1 MAKNTKKKKSNHWS
15 IELKHCT
22 KSQLTTNLPNNFKS
36 TSLKIER
43 ETVDFEI
50 NSNHEYFRY
59 IQGCARQYK
68 EARSLANNGKTPK
81 FKDLDVYKVLAK
93 YKIFKIF
100 ANPISTTKGSKF
112 QISYWMRDYDNTLN
126 LFKPAEIDSVI
137 NVINSVFEISNF
149 SSLITNVNKTL
160 TTVVPGF
167 NGFELLK
174 SPPKEILL
182 MKNGVLNTKTF
193 EFSTNINEFGEFDFI
208 SKINFRMLDPD
219 QTDLY
224 YYNLANKLLND
235 WMDGNCEKVKYLKQL
250 GISVIDGNGRDVYN
264 IIIGP
269 GGNGKS
275 VYLNILSKLASGYD
289 VNLDIQDLTDDNKL
303 IELEESTKLIVGH
316 ELATNL
322 KLSQNSI
329 SRMKQIATA
338 DPFKANVKFKDA
350 RTIVTNAVKIQ
361 ATNTLPKIFENN
373 DAILRRVK
381 IITWTVTNFTKLET
395 ELPLDDIIQRDEFME
410 AFISLIFTDTE
421 PFTKFMTIESI
432 ERDSRE
438 AVSNADQ
445 VSLFLEWMDD
455 QGFLVGKIPTTILY
469 EQYKIWNM
477 QENPGSSP
485 LKNREFIDRA
495 KKLSAQFNMLYDNDR
510 TTISSLSTL
519 DFNPYVLNHYFFDNR
534 IKFNKYSSTR
544 TFTCGTVLTEEDSDA
559 LLVEMESDPSGLIKN
574 LNYEKLMLIEH
585 LVGKKDVDAIVFK
598 ETFLEPEK

>member
-22 KSQLTTNLPNNFKS
+22 KSQLTTNLPNNYKS

-68 EARSLANNGKTPK
+68 EACSLANNGKTPK

-193 EFSTNINEFGEFDFI
+193 EFSTNIDEFGEFDFI

-219 QTDLY
+219 QTDQY

-235 WMDGNCEKVKYLKQL
+235 WMDGNSEKVKYLKQL

-264 IIIGP
+264 IVIGP

-275 VYLNILSKLASGYD
+275 VFLNILSKLASGYD

-303 IELEESTKLIVGH
+303 IELDESTKLIVGH

-445 VSLFLEWMDD
+445 VSLFLDWMDD
-455 QGFLVGKIPTTILY
+455 QGFLLGKIPTSIMY
-469 EQYKIWNM
+469 EEYKIWNM

-485 LKNREFIDRA
+485 LKNREFIDRV
-495 KKLSAQFNMLYDNDR
+495 KKLSAQFNMIYNDKQQ
-510 TTISSLSTL
+510 TISSLKKNE
-519 DFNPYVLNHYFFDNR
+519 FNADVLNRYYFNNQ
-534 IKFNKYSSTR
+534 IKYNKYATIRLFECTNTISKDDIKEVKQKLVDCTLNEHTDLNFKTIMIIEYLVSKNN
-544 TFTCGTVLTEEDSDA
+544 SDA
-559 LLVEMESDPSGLIKN
+559 IAFTELYI
-574 LNYEKLMLIEH
+574 
-585 LVGKKDVDAIVFK
+585 
-598 ETFLEPEK
+598 T

>member
-1 MAKNTKKKKSNHWS
+1 MVKNTKKKSKHWS
-15 IELKHCT
+15 IKLKHCT

-50 NSNHEYFRY
+50 NSNHAYFKY

-68 EARSLANNGKTPK
+68 EACTLANQGKTPK

-93 YKIFKIF
+93 YKIFKIL

-149 SSLITNVNKTL
+149 SSLVTNVNKTL

-193 EFSTNINEFGEFDFI
+193 EFSTNIDEFGEFDFI

-303 IELEESTKLIVGH
+303 IELDESTKLIVGH

-373 DAILRRVK
+373 DAILRRIK
-381 IITWTVTNFTKLET
+381 IIAWTVTNYTKLET
-395 ELPLDDIIQRDEFME
+395 ELPLDDIIQRDDFME

-455 QGFLVGKIPTTILY
+455 QGFLLGKIPTSIMY
-469 EQYKIWNM
+469 GEYKIWNM

-485 LKNREFIDRA
+485 LKNREFIDRV
-495 KKLSAQFNMLYDNDR
+495 KKLSAQFNMTYNDKQQ
-510 TTISSLSTL
+510 TISSLKKNE
-519 DFNPYVLNHYFFDNR
+519 FNADVLNHYYFNNQ
-534 IKFNKYSSTR
+534 IKYNKYATIRLFECTNTISKDDIKEVKQKLVDCTLNEHTDLNFKTIMIIEYLVSKNN
-544 TFTCGTVLTEEDSDA
+544 SDA
-559 LLVEMESDPSGLIKN
+559 I
-574 LNYEKLMLIEH
+574 
-585 LVGKKDVDAIVFK
+585 AFK
-598 ETFLEPEK
+598 ELYIT

>member
-22 KSQLTTNLPNNFKS
+22 KSQLTTNLPNNFKA

-50 NSNHEYFRY
+50 NSNYEYFKY

-149 SSLITNVNKTL
+149 SSLVTNVNKTL

-303 IELEESTKLIVGH
+303 IELDESTKLIVGH

-373 DAILRRVK
+373 DAILRRIK
-381 IITWTVTNFTKLET
+381 IIAWTVTNFTKLET

-455 QGFLVGKIPTTILY
+455 QGFLLGKIPTSILY
-469 EQYKIWNM
+469 EQYKLWNM

-495 KKLSAQFNMLYDNDR
+495 KKLSAQFNMIYDGKQR
-510 TTISSLSTL
+510 TISALKRNE
-519 DFNPYVLNHYFFDNR
+519 FNAEVLNQYYFNNQ
-534 IKFNKYSSTR
+534 IKYNKYATIRLFECQNTISKDDIKEIKQKLANCTLNEHTDLNFKTIMIIEFLVSKNN
-544 TFTCGTVLTEEDSDA
+544 SDA
-559 LLVEMESDPSGLIKN
+559 I
-574 LNYEKLMLIEH
+574 
-585 LVGKKDVDAIVFK
+585 AFK
-598 ETFLEPEK
+598 ELYITR

>member
-50 NSNHEYFRY
+50 NSNHAYFKY

-68 EARSLANNGKTPK
+68 EACTLANQGKTPK

-93 YKIFKIF
+93 YKIFKIL

-149 SSLITNVNKTL
+149 SSLVTNVNKTL

-193 EFSTNINEFGEFDFI
+193 EFSTNIDEFGEFDFI

-303 IELEESTKLIVGH
+303 IELDESTKLIVGH

-373 DAILRRVK
+373 DAILRRIK

-445 VSLFLEWMDD
+445 VSLFLDWMDD
-455 QGFLVGKIPTTILY
+455 QGFLLGKIPTTILY

-495 KKLSAQFNMLYDNDR
+495 KKLSAQFNMIYNDKQQ
-510 TTISSLSTL
+510 TISSLKKNE
-519 DFNPYVLNHYFFDNR
+519 FNAEVLNHYYFNNQ
-534 IKFNKYSSTR
+534 IKYNKYATIRLFECTDVISKDDIKEIKQKLVDCTLDEHTDLNFKTIMIIEYLVSKNN
-544 TFTCGTVLTEEDSDA
+544 SDA
-559 LLVEMESDPSGLIKN
+559 I
-574 LNYEKLMLIEH
+574 
-585 LVGKKDVDAIVFK
+585 AFK
-598 ETFLEPEK
+598 ELYIT

>member
-22 KSQLTTNLPNNFKS
+22 KSQLTTNLPNNFKA

-50 NSNHEYFRY
+50 NSNHEYFKY

-193 EFSTNINEFGEFDFI
+193 EFSTNIDEFGEFDFI

-303 IELEESTKLIVGH
+303 IELDESTKLIVGH

-455 QGFLVGKIPTTILY
+455 QGFLLGKIPTSIMY

-495 KKLSAQFNMLYDNDR
+495 KKLSAQFNMNYDDKQR
-510 TTISSLSTL
+510 TISALKKNE
-519 DFNPYVLNHYFFDNR
+519 FNAEVLNQYYFNNQIKYNR
-534 IKFNKYSSTR
+534 YATIRLFECPNTISREDIKEVKQKLVDCTLNEHTDLNFKTIMIIEYLVSKNN
-544 TFTCGTVLTEEDSDA
+544 SDA
-559 LLVEMESDPSGLIKN
+559 I
-574 LNYEKLMLIEH
+574 
-585 LVGKKDVDAIVFK
+585 AFK
-598 ETFLEPEK
+598 ELYITR

>member
-50 NSNHEYFRY
+50 NSNHAYFKY

-68 EARSLANNGKTPK
+68 EARTLANQGKTPK

-93 YKIFKIF
+93 YKIFKIL

-149 SSLITNVNKTL
+149 SSLVTNVNKTL

-193 EFSTNINEFGEFDFI
+193 EFSTNIDEFGEFDFI

-235 WMDGNCEKVKYLKQL
+235 WMDGNIEKVKYLKQL

-303 IELEESTKLIVGH
+303 IELDESTKLIVGH

-373 DAILRRVK
+373 DAILRRIK
-381 IITWTVTNFTKLET
+381 IIAWTVTNYTKLET
-395 ELPLDDIIQRDEFME
+395 ELPLDDIIQRDDFME

-455 QGFLVGKIPTTILY
+455 QGFLLGKIPTSIMY
-469 EQYKIWNM
+469 GEYKIWNM

-485 LKNREFIDRA
+485 LKNREFIDRV
-495 KKLSAQFNMLYDNDR
+495 KKLSAQFNMTYNDKQQ
-510 TTISSLSTL
+510 TISSLKKNE
-519 DFNPYVLNHYFFDNR
+519 FNADVLNHYYFNNQ
-534 IKFNKYSSTR
+534 IKYNKYATIRLFECTNTISKDDIKEVKQKLVDCTLNEHTDLNFKTIMIIEYLVSKNN
-544 TFTCGTVLTEEDSDA
+544 SDA
-559 LLVEMESDPSGLIKN
+559 I
-574 LNYEKLMLIEH
+574 
-585 LVGKKDVDAIVFK
+585 AFK
-598 ETFLEPEK
+598 ELYIT

>member
-22 KSQLTTNLPNNFKS
+22 KSQLTTNLPNNFKA

-50 NSNHEYFRY
+50 NSNHEYFKY

-235 WMDGNCEKVKYLKQL
+235 WMDGNCEKVKYLKQM
-250 GISVIDGNGRDVYN
+250 GIAVIDGNGRDVYN

-303 IELEESTKLIVGH
+303 IELDESTKLIVGH

-373 DAILRRVK
+373 DAILRRIK
-381 IITWTVTNFTKLET
+381 IIAWTVTNYTKLET
-395 ELPLDDIIQRDEFME
+395 ELPLDDIIQRDDFME

-455 QGFLVGKIPTTILY
+455 QGFLLGKIPTSIMY
-469 EQYKIWNM
+469 GEYKIWNM

-485 LKNREFIDRA
+485 LKNREFIDRV
-495 KKLSAQFNMLYDNDR
+495 KKLSTQFNMTYNDKQQ
-510 TTISSLSTL
+510 TISSLKKNE
-519 DFNPYVLNHYFFDNR
+519 FNADVLNHYYFNNQ
-534 IKFNKYSSTR
+534 IKYNKYATIRLFECTNTISKDDIKEVKQKLVDCTLNEHTDLNFKTIMIIEYLVSKNN
-544 TFTCGTVLTEEDSDA
+544 SDA
-559 LLVEMESDPSGLIKN
+559 I
-574 LNYEKLMLIEH
+574 
-585 LVGKKDVDAIVFK
+585 AFK
-598 ETFLEPEK
+598 ELYIT

>member
-1 MAKNTKKKKSNHWS
+1 MAKNTKTKKSNHWS

-50 NSNHEYFRY
+50 NSNHEYFKY

-160 TTVVPGF
+160 MTVVPGF

-193 EFSTNINEFGEFDFI
+193 EFSTNINAFGEFDFI

-219 QTDLY
+219 QTDPY

-235 WMDGNCEKVKYLKQL
+235 WMDGNIDKVKYLKQL

-303 IELEESTKLIVGH
+303 IELDESTKLIVGH

-373 DAILRRVK
+373 DAILRRIK

-455 QGFLVGKIPTTILY
+455 QGFLLGKIPTTILY

-495 KKLSAQFNMLYDNDR
+495 KKLSAQFNMIYNDKQQ
-510 TTISSLSTL
+510 TISSLKKNE
-519 DFNPYVLNHYFFDNR
+519 FNAEVLNHYYFNNQ
-534 IKFNKYSSTR
+534 IKYNKYATIRLFECTDVISKDDIKEIKQKLVDCTLNEHTDLNFKTIMIIEYLVSKNN
-544 TFTCGTVLTEEDSDA
+544 SDA
-559 LLVEMESDPSGLIKN
+559 I
-574 LNYEKLMLIEH
+574 
-585 LVGKKDVDAIVFK
+585 AFK
-598 ETFLEPEK
+598 ELYIT

>member
-1 MAKNTKKKKSNHWS
+1 MTKNTKKKKSNHWS

-50 NSNHEYFRY
+50 NSNHEYFKY

-160 TTVVPGF
+160 MTVVPGF

-193 EFSTNINEFGEFDFI
+193 EFSTNINAFGEFDFI

-235 WMDGNCEKVKYLKQL
+235 WMDGNIEKVKYLKQL

-303 IELEESTKLIVGH
+303 IELDESTKLIVGH

-373 DAILRRVK
+373 DAILRRIK

-455 QGFLVGKIPTTILY
+455 QGFLLGKIPTTILY

-495 KKLSAQFNMLYDNDR
+495 KKLSAQFNMIYNDKQQ
-510 TTISSLSTL
+510 TISSLKKNE
-519 DFNPYVLNHYFFDNR
+519 FNAEVLNHYYFNNQ
-534 IKFNKYSSTR
+534 IKYNKYATIRLFECTDVISKDDIKEIKQKLVDCTLDEHTDLNFKTIMIIEYLVSKNN
-544 TFTCGTVLTEEDSDA
+544 SDA
-559 LLVEMESDPSGLIKN
+559 I
-574 LNYEKLMLIEH
+574 
-585 LVGKKDVDAIVFK
+585 AFK
-598 ETFLEPEK
+598 ELYIT

>member
-22 KSQLTTNLPNNFKS
+22 KSQLTTNLPNNFKA

-50 NSNHEYFRY
+50 NSNHEYFKY

-112 QISYWMRDYDNTLN
+112 QISYWMRDYNNTLN

-303 IELEESTKLIVGH
+303 IELDESTKLIVGH

-373 DAILRRVK
+373 DAILRRIK

-395 ELPLDDIIQRDEFME
+395 ELPLDDIIQKDEFME

-445 VSLFLEWMDD
+445 VSLFLDWMED
-455 QGFLVGKIPTTILY
+455 QGFLLGKIPTSILY
-469 EQYKIWNM
+469 EQYKLWNM

-495 KKLSAQFNMLYDNDR
+495 KKLSAQFNMIYDGKQR
-510 TTISSLSTL
+510 TISALKKNE
-519 DFNPYVLNHYFFDNR
+519 FNAEVLNQYYFNNQ
-534 IKFNKYSSTR
+534 IKYNKYATIRLFECQNTISKDDIKEIKQKLADCTLNEHTDLNFKTIMIIEFLVSKNN
-544 TFTCGTVLTEEDSDA
+544 SDA
-559 LLVEMESDPSGLIKN
+559 I
-574 LNYEKLMLIEH
+574 
-585 LVGKKDVDAIVFK
+585 AFK
-598 ETFLEPEK
+598 ELYITR

>member
-22 KSQLTTNLPNNFKS
+22 KSQLTTNLPNNFKA

-193 EFSTNINEFGEFDFI
+193 EFSTNIDEFGEFDFI

-235 WMDGNCEKVKYLKQL
+235 WMDGNIEKVKYLKQL

-303 IELEESTKLIVGH
+303 IELDESTKLIVGH

-373 DAILRRVK
+373 DAILRRIK

-455 QGFLVGKIPTTILY
+455 QGFLLGKIPTTILY

-495 KKLSAQFNMLYDNDR
+495 KKLSAQFNMIYNDKQQ
-510 TTISSLSTL
+510 TISSLKKNE
-519 DFNPYVLNHYFFDNR
+519 FNAEVLNHYYFNNQ
-534 IKFNKYSSTR
+534 IKYNKYATIRLFECTDVISKDDIKEIKQKLVDCTLDEHTDLNFKTIMIIEYLVSKNN
-544 TFTCGTVLTEEDSDA
+544 SDA
-559 LLVEMESDPSGLIKN
+559 I
-574 LNYEKLMLIEH
+574 
-585 LVGKKDVDAIVFK
+585 AFK
-598 ETFLEPEK
+598 ELYIT

>member
-50 NSNHEYFRY
+50 NSNHEYFKY

-235 WMDGNCEKVKYLKQL
+235 WMDGNIEKVKYLKQL

-303 IELEESTKLIVGH
+303 IELDESTKLIVGH

-373 DAILRRVK
+373 DAILRRIK

-455 QGFLVGKIPTTILY
+455 QGFLLGTIPTTILY

-495 KKLSAQFNMLYDNDR
+495 KKLSAQFNMIYNDKQQ
-510 TTISSLSTL
+510 TISSLKKNE
-519 DFNPYVLNHYFFDNR
+519 FNAEVLNHYYFNNQ
-534 IKFNKYSSTR
+534 IKYNKYATIRLFECTDVISKDDIKEIKQKLVDCTLDEHTDLNFKTIMIIEYLVSKNN
-544 TFTCGTVLTEEDSDA
+544 SDA
-559 LLVEMESDPSGLIKN
+559 I
-574 LNYEKLMLIEH
+574 
-585 LVGKKDVDAIVFK
+585 AFK
-598 ETFLEPEK
+598 ELYIT

>member
-1 MAKNTKKKKSNHWS
+1 MTKNTKKKKSNHWS

-50 NSNHEYFRY
+50 NSNHEYFKY

-160 TTVVPGF
+160 MTVVPGF

-193 EFSTNINEFGEFDFI
+193 EFSTNINAFGEFDFI

-219 QTDLY
+219 QTDPY

-235 WMDGNCEKVKYLKQL
+235 WMDGNIDKVKYLKQL

-303 IELEESTKLIVGH
+303 IELDESTKLIVGH

-373 DAILRRVK
+373 DAILRRIK

-455 QGFLVGKIPTTILY
+455 QGFLLGKIPTTILY

-495 KKLSAQFNMLYDNDR
+495 KKLSAQFNMIYNDKQQ
-510 TTISSLSTL
+510 TISSLKKNE
-519 DFNPYVLNHYFFDNR
+519 FNAEVLNHYYFNNQ
-534 IKFNKYSSTR
+534 IKYNKYATIRLFECTDVISKDDIKEIKQKLVDCTLDEHTDLNFKTIMIIEYLVSKNN
-544 TFTCGTVLTEEDSDA
+544 SDA
-559 LLVEMESDPSGLIKN
+559 I
-574 LNYEKLMLIEH
+574 
-585 LVGKKDVDAIVFK
+585 AFK
-598 ETFLEPEK
+598 ELYIT

>member
-50 NSNHEYFRY
+50 NSNHAYFKY

-68 EARSLANNGKTPK
+68 EACTLANQGKTPK

-93 YKIFKIF
+93 YKIFKIL

-149 SSLITNVNKTL
+149 SSLVTNVNKTL

-193 EFSTNINEFGEFDFI
+193 EFSTNIDEFGEFDFI

-303 IELEESTKLIVGH
+303 IELDESTKLIVGH
-316 ELATNL
+316 ELSTNL

-381 IITWTVTNFTKLET
+381 IIAWTVTNYTKLET
-395 ELPLDDIIQRDEFME
+395 ELPLDNIIQRDEFME

-455 QGFLVGKIPTTILY
+455 QGFLLGKIPTSIMY
-469 EQYKIWNM
+469 GEYKIWNM

-485 LKNREFIDRA
+485 LKNREFIDRV
-495 KKLSAQFNMLYDNDR
+495 KKLSTQFNMTYNDKQQ
-510 TTISSLSTL
+510 TISSLKKNE
-519 DFNPYVLNHYFFDNR
+519 FNADVLNHYYFNNQ
-534 IKFNKYSSTR
+534 IKYNKYATIRLFECTNTISKDDIKEVKQKLVDCTLNEHTDLNFKTIMIIEYLVSKNN
-544 TFTCGTVLTEEDSDA
+544 SDA
-559 LLVEMESDPSGLIKN
+559 I
-574 LNYEKLMLIEH
+574 
-585 LVGKKDVDAIVFK
+585 AFK
-598 ETFLEPEK
+598 ELYIT

>member
-22 KSQLTTNLPNNFKS
+22 KSQLTTNLPNNFKA

-50 NSNHEYFRY
+50 NSNHEYFKY

-149 SSLITNVNKTL
+149 SSLVTNVNKTL

-193 EFSTNINEFGEFDFI
+193 EFSTNIDEFGEFDFI

-303 IELEESTKLIVGH
+303 IELDESTKLIVGH

-373 DAILRRVK
+373 DAILRRIK

-445 VSLFLEWMDD
+445 VNLFLEWMDD
-455 QGFLVGKIPTTILY
+455 QGFLLGKIPTTILY

-495 KKLSAQFNMLYDNDR
+495 KKLSAQFNMIYNDKQQ
-510 TTISSLSTL
+510 TISSLKKNE
-519 DFNPYVLNHYFFDNR
+519 FNAEVLNHYYFNNQ
-534 IKFNKYSSTR
+534 IKYNKYATIRLFECTNVISKDDIKEIKQKLVDCTLDEHTDLNFKTIMIIEYLVSKNN
-544 TFTCGTVLTEEDSDA
+544 SDA
-559 LLVEMESDPSGLIKN
+559 I
-574 LNYEKLMLIEH
+574 
-585 LVGKKDVDAIVFK
+585 AFK
-598 ETFLEPEK
+598 ELYIT

>member
-50 NSNHEYFRY
+50 NSNHEYFKY
-59 IQGCARQYK
+59 IQGCAQQYK
-68 EARSLANNGKTPK
+68 EACSLANNGKTPK

-149 SSLITNVNKTL
+149 SSLVTNVNKTL

-303 IELEESTKLIVGH
+303 IELDESTKLIVGH

-445 VSLFLEWMDD
+445 VSLFLDWMDD
-455 QGFLVGKIPTTILY
+455 QGFLLGKIPTTILY

-495 KKLSAQFNMLYDNDR
+495 KKLSAQFNMIYNDKQQ
-510 TTISSLSTL
+510 TISSLKKNE
-519 DFNPYVLNHYFFDNR
+519 FNAEVLNHYYFNNQ
-534 IKFNKYSSTR
+534 IKYNKYATIRLFECTNVISKDDIKEIKQKLVDCTLDEHTDLNFKTIMIIEYLVSKNN
-544 TFTCGTVLTEEDSDA
+544 SDA
-559 LLVEMESDPSGLIKN
+559 I
-574 LNYEKLMLIEH
+574 
-585 LVGKKDVDAIVFK
+585 AFK
-598 ETFLEPEK
+598 ELYIT

>member
-22 KSQLTTNLPNNFKS
+22 KSQLTTNLPNNFKA

-149 SSLITNVNKTL
+149 SSLVTNVNKTL

-235 WMDGNCEKVKYLKQL
+235 WMDGNIEKVKYLKQL

-303 IELEESTKLIVGH
+303 IELDESTKLIVGH
-316 ELATNL
+316 ELSTNL

-395 ELPLDDIIQRDEFME
+395 ELPLDDIIQRNEFME

-445 VSLFLEWMDD
+445 VNLFLEWMDD
-455 QGFLVGKIPTTILY
+455 QGFLLGKIPTTILY

-495 KKLSAQFNMLYDNDR
+495 KKLSAQFNMIYNDKQQ
-510 TTISSLSTL
+510 TISSLKKNE
-519 DFNPYVLNHYFFDNR
+519 FNAEVLNHYYFNNQ
-534 IKFNKYSSTR
+534 IKYNKYATIRLFECTDVISKDDIKEIKQKLVDCTLDEHTDLNFKTIMIIEYLVSKNN
-544 TFTCGTVLTEEDSDA
+544 SDA
-559 LLVEMESDPSGLIKN
+559 I
-574 LNYEKLMLIEH
+574 
-585 LVGKKDVDAIVFK
+585 AFK
-598 ETFLEPEK
+598 ELYIT

>member
-22 KSQLTTNLPNNFKS
+22 KSQLTTNLPNNFKA

-50 NSNHEYFRY
+50 NSNHEYFKY

-235 WMDGNCEKVKYLKQL
+235 WMDGNIEKVKYLKQL

-303 IELEESTKLIVGH
+303 IELDESTKLIVGH

-373 DAILRRVK
+373 DAILRRIK

-395 ELPLDDIIQRDEFME
+395 ELPLDDIIQRDDFME

-445 VSLFLEWMDD
+445 VSLFLDWMED
-455 QGFLVGKIPTTILY
+455 QGFLLGKIPTSILY
-469 EQYKIWNM
+469 EQYKLWNM

-495 KKLSAQFNMLYDNDR
+495 KKLSAQFNMIYDGKQR
-510 TTISSLSTL
+510 TISALKRNE
-519 DFNPYVLNHYFFDNR
+519 FNAEVLNQYYFNNQ
-534 IKFNKYSSTR
+534 IKYNKYATIRLFECQNTISKDDIKEIKQKLVDCTLNEHTDLNFKTIMIIEYLVSKNN
-544 TFTCGTVLTEEDSDA
+544 SDA
-559 LLVEMESDPSGLIKN
+559 I
-574 LNYEKLMLIEH
+574 
-585 LVGKKDVDAIVFK
+585 AFK
-598 ETFLEPEK
+598 ELYITR

>member
-1 MAKNTKKKKSNHWS
+1 MTKNTKKKKSNHWS

-50 NSNHEYFRY
+50 NSNHEYFKY

-160 TTVVPGF
+160 MTVVPGF

-235 WMDGNCEKVKYLKQL
+235 WMDGNIEKVKYLKQL

-303 IELEESTKLIVGH
+303 IELDESTKLIVGH

-373 DAILRRVK
+373 DAILRRIK

-455 QGFLVGKIPTTILY
+455 QGFLLGKIPTTILY

-495 KKLSAQFNMLYDNDR
+495 KKLSAQFNMIYNDKQQ
-510 TTISSLSTL
+510 TISSLRKNE
-519 DFNPYVLNHYFFDNR
+519 FNAEVLNHYYFNNQ
-534 IKFNKYSSTR
+534 IKYNKYATIRLFECTDVISKDDIKEIKQKLVDCTLDEHTDLNFKTIMIIEYLVSKNN
-544 TFTCGTVLTEEDSDA
+544 SDA
-559 LLVEMESDPSGLIKN
+559 I
-574 LNYEKLMLIEH
+574 
-585 LVGKKDVDAIVFK
+585 AFK
-598 ETFLEPEK
+598 ELYIT

>member
-50 NSNHEYFRY
+50 NSNHEYFKY

-235 WMDGNCEKVKYLKQL
+235 WMDGNIEKVKYLKQL

-303 IELEESTKLIVGH
+303 IELDESTKLIVGH

-373 DAILRRVK
+373 DAILRRIK

-455 QGFLVGKIPTTILY
+455 QGFLLGTIPTTIMY
-469 EQYKIWNM
+469 EEYKIWNM

-495 KKLSAQFNMLYDNDR
+495 KKLSAQFNMIYNDKQQ
-510 TTISSLSTL
+510 TISSLKKNE
-519 DFNPYVLNHYFFDNR
+519 FNAEVLNHYYFNNQ
-534 IKFNKYSSTR
+534 IKYNKYATIRLFECTDVISKDDIKEIKQKLVDCTLDEHTDLNFKTIMIIEYLVSKNN
-544 TFTCGTVLTEEDSDA
+544 SDA
-559 LLVEMESDPSGLIKN
+559 I
-574 LNYEKLMLIEH
+574 
-585 LVGKKDVDAIVFK
+585 AFK
-598 ETFLEPEK
+598 ELYIT

>member
-22 KSQLTTNLPNNFKS
+22 KSQLTTNLPNNFKA

-59 IQGCARQYK
+59 IHGCARQYK

-149 SSLITNVNKTL
+149 SSLVTNVNKTL

-235 WMDGNCEKVKYLKQL
+235 WMDGNIEKVKYLKQL

-303 IELEESTKLIVGH
+303 IELDESTKLIVGH

-373 DAILRRVK
+373 DAILRRIK

-395 ELPLDDIIQRDEFME
+395 ELPLDDIIQRDDFME

-455 QGFLVGKIPTTILY
+455 QGFLLGTIPTTIMY
-469 EQYKIWNM
+469 EEYKIWNM

-495 KKLSAQFNMLYDNDR
+495 KKLSAQFNMIYNDKQQ
-510 TTISSLSTL
+510 TISSLKKNE
-519 DFNPYVLNHYFFDNR
+519 FNAEVLNHYYFNNQ
-534 IKFNKYSSTR
+534 IKYNKYATIRLFECTDVISKDDIKEIKQKLVDCTLDEHTDLNFKTIMIIEYLVSKNN
-544 TFTCGTVLTEEDSDA
+544 SDA
-559 LLVEMESDPSGLIKN
+559 I
-574 LNYEKLMLIEH
+574 
-585 LVGKKDVDAIVFK
+585 AFK
-598 ETFLEPEK
+598 ELYIT

>member
-50 NSNHEYFRY
+50 NSNHEYFKY

-149 SSLITNVNKTL
+149 NSLITNVNKTL

-303 IELEESTKLIVGH
+303 IELDESTKLIVGH

-373 DAILRRVK
+373 DAILRRIK

-455 QGFLVGKIPTTILY
+455 QGFLLGKIPTSIMY

-495 KKLSAQFNMLYDNDR
+495 KKLSAQFNINYDDKQR
-510 TTISSLSTL
+510 TISALKKNE
-519 DFNPYVLNHYFFDNR
+519 FNADVLNHYYFNNQ
-534 IKFNKYSSTR
+534 IKYNKYATIRLFECQNTISKDDIKEVKQKLVDCTLNEHTDLNFKTLMIIEYLVSKNN
-544 TFTCGTVLTEEDSDA
+544 SDA
-559 LLVEMESDPSGLIKN
+559 I
-574 LNYEKLMLIEH
+574 
-585 LVGKKDVDAIVFK
+585 AFK
-598 ETFLEPEK
+598 ELYITR

>member
-22 KSQLTTNLPNNFKS
+22 KSQLTTNLPNNFKA

-149 SSLITNVNKTL
+149 SSLVTNVNKTL

-235 WMDGNCEKVKYLKQL
+235 WMDGNIEKVKYLKQL

-303 IELEESTKLIVGH
+303 IELDESTKLIVGH

-373 DAILRRVK
+373 DAILRRIK

-421 PFTKFMTIESI
+421 PFTKFMTIDSI

-445 VSLFLEWMDD
+445 VSLFLDWMED
-455 QGFLVGKIPTTILY
+455 QGFLLGKIPTSIMY
-469 EQYKIWNM
+469 EEYKIWNM

-485 LKNREFIDRA
+485 LKNREFIDRV
-495 KKLSAQFNMLYDNDR
+495 KKLSAQFNMIYNDKQQ
-510 TTISSLSTL
+510 TISSLKKNE
-519 DFNPYVLNHYFFDNR
+519 FNADVLNRYYFNNQ
-534 IKFNKYSSTR
+534 IKYNKYATIRLFECTNTISKDDIKEVKQKLVDCTLNEH
-544 TFTCGTVLTEEDSDA
+544 TDLNFKTIMIIEYLVNKNNSDA
-559 LLVEMESDPSGLIKN
+559 I
-574 LNYEKLMLIEH
+574 
-585 LVGKKDVDAIVFK
+585 AFK
-598 ETFLEPEK
+598 ELYIT

>member
-50 NSNHEYFRY
+50 NSNHAYFKY

-68 EARSLANNGKTPK
+68 EACTLANQGKTPK

-303 IELEESTKLIVGH
+303 IELDESTKLIVGH

-373 DAILRRVK
+373 DAILRRIK

-455 QGFLVGKIPTTILY
+455 QGFLLGKIPTSIMY

-495 KKLSAQFNMLYDNDR
+495 KKLSAQFNINYDDKQR
-510 TTISSLSTL
+510 TISALKKNE
-519 DFNPYVLNHYFFDNR
+519 FNADVLNHYYFNNQ
-534 IKFNKYSSTR
+534 IKYNKYATIRLFECQNTISKDDIKEVKQKLVDCTLNEHTDLNFKTLMIIEYLVSKNN
-544 TFTCGTVLTEEDSDA
+544 SDA
-559 LLVEMESDPSGLIKN
+559 I
-574 LNYEKLMLIEH
+574 
-585 LVGKKDVDAIVFK
+585 AFK
-598 ETFLEPEK
+598 ELYITR

>member
-22 KSQLTTNLPNNFKS
+22 KSQLTTNLPNNFKA

-50 NSNHEYFRY
+50 NSNHEYFKY

-235 WMDGNCEKVKYLKQL
+235 WMDGNIEKVKYLKQL

-303 IELEESTKLIVGH
+303 IELDESTKLIVGH

-373 DAILRRVK
+373 DAILRRIK

-445 VSLFLEWMDD
+445 VSLFLDWMED
-455 QGFLVGKIPTTILY
+455 QGFLLGKIPTSILY
-469 EQYKIWNM
+469 EQYKLWNM

-495 KKLSAQFNMLYDNDR
+495 KKLSAQFNMIYDGKQR
-510 TTISSLSTL
+510 TISALKRNE
-519 DFNPYVLNHYFFDNR
+519 FNAEVLNQYYFNNQ
-534 IKFNKYSSTR
+534 IKYNKYATIRLFECQNTISKDDIKEIKQKLADCTLNEHTDLNFKTIMIIEFLVSKNN
-544 TFTCGTVLTEEDSDA
+544 SDA
-559 LLVEMESDPSGLIKN
+559 I
-574 LNYEKLMLIEH
+574 
-585 LVGKKDVDAIVFK
+585 AFK
-598 ETFLEPEK
+598 ELYITR

>member
-50 NSNHEYFRY
+50 NSNHEYFKY

-160 TTVVPGF
+160 MTVVPGF

-219 QTDLY
+219 QTDPY

-235 WMDGNCEKVKYLKQL
+235 WMDGNIEKVKYLKQL

-303 IELEESTKLIVGH
+303 IELDESTKLIVGH

-373 DAILRRVK
+373 DAILRRIK

-455 QGFLVGKIPTTILY
+455 QGFLLGKIPTTILY

-495 KKLSAQFNMLYDNDR
+495 KKLSAQFNMIYNDKQQ
-510 TTISSLSTL
+510 TISSLKKNE
-519 DFNPYVLNHYFFDNR
+519 FNAEVLNHYYFNNQ
-534 IKFNKYSSTR
+534 IKYNKYATIRLFECTDVISKDDIKEIKQKLVDCTIDEHTDLNFKTIMIIEYLVSKNN
-544 TFTCGTVLTEEDSDA
+544 SDA
-559 LLVEMESDPSGLIKN
+559 I
-574 LNYEKLMLIEH
+574 
-585 LVGKKDVDAIVFK
+585 AFK
-598 ETFLEPEK
+598 ELYIT

>member
-22 KSQLTTNLPNNFKS
+22 KSQLTTNLPNNFKA

-235 WMDGNCEKVKYLKQL
+235 WMDGNIEKVKYLKQL

-303 IELEESTKLIVGH
+303 IELDESTKLIVGH

-445 VSLFLEWMDD
+445 VSLFLDWMDD
-455 QGFLVGKIPTTILY
+455 QGFLLGKIPTTILY

-495 KKLSAQFNMLYDNDR
+495 KKLSAQFNMIYNDKQQ
-510 TTISSLSTL
+510 TISSLKKNE
-519 DFNPYVLNHYFFDNR
+519 FNADVLNHYYFNNQ
-534 IKFNKYSSTR
+534 IKYNKYATIRLFECTNVISKDDIKEIKQKLVDCTLDEHTDLNFKTIMIIEYLVSKNN
-544 TFTCGTVLTEEDSDA
+544 SDA
-559 LLVEMESDPSGLIKN
+559 I
-574 LNYEKLMLIEH
+574 
-585 LVGKKDVDAIVFK
+585 AFK
-598 ETFLEPEK
+598 ELYIT

>member
-50 NSNHEYFRY
+50 NSNHAYFKY

-68 EARSLANNGKTPK
+68 EACTLANQGKTPK

-93 YKIFKIF
+93 YKIFKIL

-149 SSLITNVNKTL
+149 SSLVTNVNKTL

-193 EFSTNINEFGEFDFI
+193 EFSTNIDEFGEFDFI

-303 IELEESTKLIVGH
+303 IELDESTKLIVGH

-373 DAILRRVK
+373 DAILRRIK
-381 IITWTVTNFTKLET
+381 IIAWTVTNYTKLET
-395 ELPLDDIIQRDEFME
+395 ELPLDDIIQRDDFME

-445 VSLFLEWMDD
+445 VSLFLDWMDD
-455 QGFLVGKIPTTILY
+455 QGFLLGKIPTTILY

-495 KKLSAQFNMLYDNDR
+495 KKLSAQFNMIYNDKQQ
-510 TTISSLSTL
+510 TISSLKKNE
-519 DFNPYVLNHYFFDNR
+519 FNAEVLNHYYFNNQ
-534 IKFNKYSSTR
+534 IKYNKYATIRLFECTDVISKDDIKEIKQKLVDCTLDEHTDLNFKTIMIIEYLVSKNN
-544 TFTCGTVLTEEDSDA
+544 SDA
-559 LLVEMESDPSGLIKN
+559 I
-574 LNYEKLMLIEH
+574 
-585 LVGKKDVDAIVFK
+585 AFK
-598 ETFLEPEK
+598 ELYIT

>member
-50 NSNHEYFRY
+50 NSNHAYFKY

-68 EARSLANNGKTPK
+68 EACTLANQGKTPK

-93 YKIFKIF
+93 YKIFKIL

-149 SSLITNVNKTL
+149 SSLVTNVNKTL

-193 EFSTNINEFGEFDFI
+193 EFSTNIDEFGEFDFI

-303 IELEESTKLIVGH
+303 IELDESTKLIVGH

-455 QGFLVGKIPTTILY
+455 QGFLLGKIPTSIMY
-469 EQYKIWNM
+469 GEYKIWNM

-485 LKNREFIDRA
+485 LKNREFIDRV
-495 KKLSAQFNMLYDNDR
+495 KKLSTQFNMTYNDKQQ
-510 TTISSLSTL
+510 TISSLKKNE
-519 DFNPYVLNHYFFDNR
+519 FNADVLNHYYFNNQ
-534 IKFNKYSSTR
+534 IKYNKYATIRLFECTNTISKDDIKEVKQKLVDCTLNEHTDLNFKTIMIIEYLVSKNN
-544 TFTCGTVLTEEDSDA
+544 SDA
-559 LLVEMESDPSGLIKN
+559 I
-574 LNYEKLMLIEH
+574 
-585 LVGKKDVDAIVFK
+585 AFK
-598 ETFLEPEK
+598 ELYIT

>member
-50 NSNHEYFRY
+50 NSNHAYFKY

-68 EARSLANNGKTPK
+68 EACTLANQGKTPK

-93 YKIFKIF
+93 YKIFKIL

-149 SSLITNVNKTL
+149 SSLVTNVNKTL

-303 IELEESTKLIVGH
+303 IELDESTKLIVGH
-316 ELATNL
+316 ELSTNL

-373 DAILRRVK
+373 DAILRRIK
-381 IITWTVTNFTKLET
+381 IIAWTVTNYTKLET
-395 ELPLDDIIQRDEFME
+395 ELPLDDIIQRDDFME

-432 ERDSRE
+432 ERDSKE

-445 VSLFLEWMDD
+445 VNLFLEWMDD
-455 QGFLVGKIPTTILY
+455 QGFLLGKIPTSIMY
-469 EQYKIWNM
+469 GEYKIWNM

-485 LKNREFIDRA
+485 LKNREFIDRV
-495 KKLSAQFNMLYDNDR
+495 KKLSTQFNMTYNDKQQ
-510 TTISSLSTL
+510 TISSLKK
-519 DFNPYVLNHYFFDNR
+519 DEFNADVLNHYYFNNQ
-534 IKFNKYSSTR
+534 IKYNKYATIRLFECTNTISKDDIKEVKQKLVDCTLNEHTDLNFKTIMIIEYLVSKNN
-544 TFTCGTVLTEEDSDA
+544 SDA
-559 LLVEMESDPSGLIKN
+559 I
-574 LNYEKLMLIEH
+574 
-585 LVGKKDVDAIVFK
+585 AFK
-598 ETFLEPEK
+598 ELYIT

>member
-1 MAKNTKKKKSNHWS
+1 MTKNTKKKKSNHWS

-50 NSNHEYFRY
+50 NSNHEYFKY

-160 TTVVPGF
+160 MTVVPGF

-235 WMDGNCEKVKYLKQL
+235 WMDGNIEKVKYLKQL

-303 IELEESTKLIVGH
+303 IELDESTKLIVGH

-373 DAILRRVK
+373 DAILRRIK

-455 QGFLVGKIPTTILY
+455 QGFLLGKIPTTILY

-495 KKLSAQFNMLYDNDR
+495 KKLSAQFNMIYNDKQQ
-510 TTISSLSTL
+510 TISSLKKNE
-519 DFNPYVLNHYFFDNR
+519 FNAEVLNHYYFNNQ
-534 IKFNKYSSTR
+534 IKYNKYATIRLFECTDVISKDDIKEIKQKLVDCTLNEHTDLNFKTIMIIEYLVSKNN
-544 TFTCGTVLTEEDSDA
+544 SDA
-559 LLVEMESDPSGLIKN
+559 I
-574 LNYEKLMLIEH
+574 
-585 LVGKKDVDAIVFK
+585 AFK
-598 ETFLEPEK
+598 ELYIT

>member
-22 KSQLTTNLPNNFKS
+22 KSQLTTNLPNNFKA

-50 NSNHEYFRY
+50 NSNHEYFKY

-303 IELEESTKLIVGH
+303 IELDESTKLIVGH

-445 VSLFLEWMDD
+445 VNLFLDWMDD
-455 QGFLVGKIPTTILY
+455 QGFLLGKIPTTILY

-495 KKLSAQFNMLYDNDR
+495 KKLSAQFNMIYNDKQQ
-510 TTISSLSTL
+510 TISSLKKNE
-519 DFNPYVLNHYFFDNR
+519 FNAEVLNHYYFNNQ
-534 IKFNKYSSTR
+534 IKYNKYATIRLFECTDVISKDDIKEIKQKLVDCTLDEHTDLNFKTIMIIEYLVSKNN
-544 TFTCGTVLTEEDSDA
+544 SDA
-559 LLVEMESDPSGLIKN
+559 I
-574 LNYEKLMLIEH
+574 
-585 LVGKKDVDAIVFK
+585 AFK
-598 ETFLEPEK
+598 ELYIT

>member
-1 MAKNTKKKKSNHWS
+1 MTKNTKKKKSNHWS

-50 NSNHEYFRY
+50 NSNHEYFKY

-160 TTVVPGF
+160 MTIVPGF

-219 QTDLY
+219 QTDPY

-235 WMDGNCEKVKYLKQL
+235 WMDGNIEKVKYLKQL

-303 IELEESTKLIVGH
+303 IELDESTKLIVGH

-373 DAILRRVK
+373 DAILRRIK

-455 QGFLVGKIPTTILY
+455 QGFLLGKIPTTILY
-469 EQYKIWNM
+469 EQYKIWNT

-495 KKLSAQFNMLYDNDR
+495 KKLSAQFNMIYNDKQQ
-510 TTISSLSTL
+510 TISSLKKNE
-519 DFNPYVLNHYFFDNR
+519 FNAEVLNHYYFNNQ
-534 IKFNKYSSTR
+534 IKYNKYATIRLFECTDVISKDDIKEIKQKLVDCTLDEHTDLNFKTIMIIEYLVSKNN
-544 TFTCGTVLTEEDSDA
+544 SDA
-559 LLVEMESDPSGLIKN
+559 I
-574 LNYEKLMLIEH
+574 
-585 LVGKKDVDAIVFK
+585 AFK
-598 ETFLEPEK
+598 ELYIT

>member
-1 MAKNTKKKKSNHWS
+1 MTKNTKKKKSNHWS

-50 NSNHEYFRY
+50 NSNHEYFKY

-160 TTVVPGF
+160 MTVVPGF

-219 QTDLY
+219 QTDPY

-235 WMDGNCEKVKYLKQL
+235 WMDGNIDKVKYLKQL

-303 IELEESTKLIVGH
+303 IELDESTKLIVGH

-373 DAILRRVK
+373 DAILRRIK

-455 QGFLVGKIPTTILY
+455 QGFLLGKIPTTILY

-495 KKLSAQFNMLYDNDR
+495 KKLSAQFNMIYNDKQQ
-510 TTISSLSTL
+510 TISSLKKNE
-519 DFNPYVLNHYFFDNR
+519 FNAEVLNHYYFNNQ
-534 IKFNKYSSTR
+534 IKYNKYATIRLFECTDVISKDDIKEIKQKLVDCTLDEHTDLNFKTIMIIEYLVSKNN
-544 TFTCGTVLTEEDSDA
+544 SDA
-559 LLVEMESDPSGLIKN
+559 I
-574 LNYEKLMLIEH
+574 
-585 LVGKKDVDAIVFK
+585 AFK
-598 ETFLEPEK
+598 ELYIT

>member
-22 KSQLTTNLPNNFKS
+22 KSQLTTNLPNNFKA

-149 SSLITNVNKTL
+149 SSLVTNVNKTL

-193 EFSTNINEFGEFDFI
+193 EFSTNIDEFGEFDFI

-235 WMDGNCEKVKYLKQL
+235 WMDGNIEKVKYLKQL

-303 IELEESTKLIVGH
+303 IELDESTKLIVGH

-373 DAILRRVK
+373 DAILRRIK

-455 QGFLVGKIPTTILY
+455 QGFLLGKIPTSILY

-495 KKLSAQFNMLYDNDR
+495 KKLSTQFNINYDDKQR
-510 TTISSLSTL
+510 TISALKKNE
-519 DFNPYVLNHYFFDNR
+519 FNAEVLNQYYFNNQ
-534 IKFNKYSSTR
+534 IKYNKYATIRLFECQNTISKDDIKEIKQKLVDCTLNEHTDLNFKTIMIIEFLVSKNN
-544 TFTCGTVLTEEDSDA
+544 SDA
-559 LLVEMESDPSGLIKN
+559 I
-574 LNYEKLMLIEH
+574 
-585 LVGKKDVDAIVFK
+585 AFK
-598 ETFLEPEK
+598 ELYITR

>member
-22 KSQLTTNLPNNFKS
+22 KSQLTTNLPNNFKA

-235 WMDGNCEKVKYLKQL
+235 WMDGNIEKVKYLKQL

-303 IELEESTKLIVGH
+303 IELDESTKLIVGH
-316 ELATNL
+316 ELSTNL

-455 QGFLVGKIPTTILY
+455 QGFLLGKIPTSIMY

-495 KKLSAQFNMLYDNDR
+495 KKLSAQFNMNYDDKQR
-510 TTISSLSTL
+510 TISALKKNE
-519 DFNPYVLNHYFFDNR
+519 FNAEVLNQYYFNNQIKYNR
-534 IKFNKYSSTR
+534 YATIRLFECPNTISREDIKEVKQKLVDCTLNEHTDLNFKTIMIIEYLVSKNN
-544 TFTCGTVLTEEDSDA
+544 SDA
-559 LLVEMESDPSGLIKN
+559 I
-574 LNYEKLMLIEH
+574 
-585 LVGKKDVDAIVFK
+585 AFK
-598 ETFLEPEK
+598 ELYITR

>member
-22 KSQLTTNLPNNFKS
+22 KSQLTTNLPNNFKA

-50 NSNHEYFRY
+50 NSNHEYFKY

-235 WMDGNCEKVKYLKQL
+235 WMDGNIEKVKYLKQL

-303 IELEESTKLIVGH
+303 IELDESTKLIVGH

-373 DAILRRVK
+373 DAILRRIK
-381 IITWTVTNFTKLET
+381 IIAWTVTNFTKLET

-445 VSLFLEWMDD
+445 VNLFLEWMDD
-455 QGFLVGKIPTTILY
+455 QGFLLGKIPTTILY

-495 KKLSAQFNMLYDNDR
+495 KKLSAQFNMIYNDKQQ
-510 TTISSLSTL
+510 TISSLKKNE
-519 DFNPYVLNHYFFDNR
+519 FNAEVLNHYYFNNQ
-534 IKFNKYSSTR
+534 IKYNKYATIRLFECTDVISKDDIKEIKQKLVDCTLDEHTDLNFKTIMIIEYLVSKNN
-544 TFTCGTVLTEEDSDA
+544 SDA
-559 LLVEMESDPSGLIKN
+559 I
-574 LNYEKLMLIEH
+574 
-585 LVGKKDVDAIVFK
+585 AFK
-598 ETFLEPEK
+598 ELYIT

>member
-50 NSNHEYFRY
+50 NSNHAYFKY
-59 IQGCARQYK
+59 IQSCARQYK
-68 EARSLANNGKTPK
+68 EACTLANQGKTPK

-93 YKIFKIF
+93 YKIFKIL

-149 SSLITNVNKTL
+149 SSLVTNVNKTL

-193 EFSTNINEFGEFDFI
+193 EFSTNIDEFGEFDFI

-303 IELEESTKLIVGH
+303 IELDESTKLIVGH

-373 DAILRRVK
+373 DAILRRIK
-381 IITWTVTNFTKLET
+381 IIAWTVTNYTKLET
-395 ELPLDDIIQRDEFME
+395 ELPLDDIIQRDDFME

-445 VSLFLEWMDD
+445 VNLFLEWMDD
-455 QGFLVGKIPTTILY
+455 QGFLLGKIPTSIMY
-469 EQYKIWNM
+469 GEYKIWNM

-485 LKNREFIDRA
+485 LKNREFIDRV
-495 KKLSAQFNMLYDNDR
+495 KKLSTQFNMTYNDKQQ
-510 TTISSLSTL
+510 TISSLKKNE
-519 DFNPYVLNHYFFDNR
+519 FNADVLNHYYFNNQ
-534 IKFNKYSSTR
+534 IKYNKYATIRLFECTNTISKDDIKEVKQKLVDCTLNEHTDLNFKTIMIIEYLVSKNN
-544 TFTCGTVLTEEDSDA
+544 SDA
-559 LLVEMESDPSGLIKN
+559 I
-574 LNYEKLMLIEH
+574 
-585 LVGKKDVDAIVFK
+585 AFK
-598 ETFLEPEK
+598 ELYIT

>member
-22 KSQLTTNLPNNFKS
+22 KSQLTTNLPNNFKA

-50 NSNHEYFRY
+50 NSNHEYFKY

-193 EFSTNINEFGEFDFI
+193 EFSTNIDEFGEFDFI

-303 IELEESTKLIVGH
+303 IELDESTKLIVGH

-373 DAILRRVK
+373 DAILRRIK
-381 IITWTVTNFTKLET
+381 IIAWTVTNFTKLET

-445 VSLFLEWMDD
+445 VNLFLDWMED
-455 QGFLVGKIPTTILY
+455 QGFLLGKIPTSILY
-469 EQYKIWNM
+469 EQYKLWNM

-495 KKLSAQFNMLYDNDR
+495 KKLSAQFNMIYDGKQR
-510 TTISSLSTL
+510 TISALKRNE
-519 DFNPYVLNHYFFDNR
+519 FNAEVLNQYYFNNQ
-534 IKFNKYSSTR
+534 IKYNKYATIRLFECQNTISKDDIKEIKQKLADCTLNEHTDLNFKTIMIIEFLVSKNN
-544 TFTCGTVLTEEDSDA
+544 SDA
-559 LLVEMESDPSGLIKN
+559 I
-574 LNYEKLMLIEH
+574 
-585 LVGKKDVDAIVFK
+585 AFK
-598 ETFLEPEK
+598 ELYITR

>member
-22 KSQLTTNLPNNFKS
+22 KSQLTTNLPNNFKA

-50 NSNHEYFRY
+50 NSNHEYFKY

-303 IELEESTKLIVGH
+303 IELDESTKLIVGH

-373 DAILRRVK
+373 DAILRRIK

-445 VSLFLEWMDD
+445 VNLFLDWMDD
-455 QGFLVGKIPTTILY
+455 QGFLLGKIPTTILY

-495 KKLSAQFNMLYDNDR
+495 KKLSAQFNMIYNDKQQ
-510 TTISSLSTL
+510 TISSLKKNE
-519 DFNPYVLNHYFFDNR
+519 FNAEVLNHYYFNNQ
-534 IKFNKYSSTR
+534 IKYNKYATIRLFECTDVISKDDIKEIKQKLVDCTLDEHTDLNFKTIMIIEYLVSKNN
-544 TFTCGTVLTEEDSDA
+544 SDA
-559 LLVEMESDPSGLIKN
+559 I
-574 LNYEKLMLIEH
+574 
-585 LVGKKDVDAIVFK
+585 AFK
-598 ETFLEPEK
+598 ELYIT